1 MEGWNLKPLWALNIS
16 SSIETPI
23 HEHGC
28 NVHHGNK
35 KDPQQDYSPNDNQ
48 KDGIFITNAN
58 YTTYDMDWN
67 GEKNHLKV
75 PTWSVKF
82 EAQSLS

>member
-1 MEGWNLKPLWALNIS
+1 
-16 SSIETPI
+16 
-23 HEHGC
+23 
-28 NVHHGNK
+28 
-35 KDPQQDYSPNDNQ
+35 
-48 KDGIFITNAN
+48 
-58 YTTYDMDWN
+58 MDWN